1 MFFFQPINEQLY
13 YTITVGTLGKHYKNI
28 QKTDRRKVKSINYEA
43 KKFVEKPSID
53 DRV

>member
-1 MFFFQPINEQLY
+1 MNNYITPWIKA
-13 YTITVGTLGKHYKNI
+13 ITVGTLGKHYKNI

>member
-1 MFFFQPINEQLY
+1 MNNYITPWIKA
-13 YTITVGTLGKHYKNI
+13 ITVGNLGKHYKNI
-28 QKTDRRKVKSINYEA
+28 QKTARRKVKSINYEA